1 MRQILRAFSFVLLA
15 VCVAA
20 GGPAMAQEKPRT
32 LLELFFPGAN
42 KPAKAKPAAKPSK
55 PKARP
60 SKAKKRAP
68 AKQIGS
74 KSGAAS
80 SASQAATASEA
91 AAPRPAALTDTPPA
105 VPEKQP
111 TAKKIL
117 VIGDF
122 LAAGTAAGLTATFE
136 QSPDVTV
143 IDAANGSSGLVRDD
157 FYNWPAEVAT
167 LITTHQPAVIVA
179 MMGAN
184 DRQELMV
191 AGRREEVLSPAW
203 QAEYRARV
211 GALARAVTS
220 RNIPLVWVG
229 QVPFRS
235 NSMTADMLPL
245 NDIFRQ
251 TTDQEKVGSA
261 FVDVWE
267 GFVDETGKFIERG
280 PDVNGQTVALRT
292 GQVNVTKAGYR
303 KIAFYTERTLNRFLG
318 NRLPGS
324 AVSPQI
330 NNDNTAL
337 PPLDPEMPL
346 NGTRLENMPPI
357 DLLDT
362 TANGGDTLLGATV
375 QPAPKQPVAVTPAP
389 EGRIDNL
396 KLKP

>member
-1 MRQILRAFSFVLLA
+1 MRQILRAFTFVLLA

-20 GGPAMAQEKPRT
+20 GGPAIAQEKPKT

-60 SKAKKRAP
+60 SKPKKRAP
-68 AKQIGS
+68 SQQTGTQ
-74 KSGAAS
+74 SGAAA
-80 SASQAATASEA
+80 SASQAATASGVA
-91 AAPRPAALTDTPPA
+91 GSRPDTLTGTPPA

-111 TAKKIL
+111 SAKKIL

-136 QSPDVTV
+136 QSPDVVV
-143 IDAANGSSGLVRDD
+143 INAANGSSGLVRDD
-157 FYNWPAEVAT
+157 FYNWSAEVAT
-167 LITTHQPAVIVA
+167 LITIHQPAIIVA

-184 DRQELMV
+184 DRQELTV

-203 QAEYRARV
+203 QTEYRARV

-229 QVPFRS
+229 QLPFGS
-235 NSMTADMLPL
+235 ASMTADMLAL

-251 TTDQEKVGSA
+251 TTDQEKAGSA

-330 NNDNTAL
+330 NKDDAAL
-337 PPLDPEMPL
+337 PPLNPEMPL

-362 TANGGDTLLGATV
+362 TANAGDTLLGATV
-375 QPAPKQPVAVTPAP
+375 QPAPAQPVVVTPAP
-389 EGRIDNL
+389 DGRIDNL